1 MIAYSLDAESSILYV
16 WPKSSLEKGD
26 FEDLARAA
34 DPHIEK
40 TGGLAGLIIETP
52 AFPGWDSLGA
62 LAAHFRF
69 VRDHHR
75 NIRRIGLVTDAAAA
89 TVAERLASHFVS
101 AEIKHF
107 PAGQREAA
115 KQWIVS
121 AR

>member
-69 VRDHHR
+69 VRDHHK

-115 KQWIVS
+115 KQWI
-121 AR
+121 ARGH